1 MWSCFR
7 PSWPTLSGSRPKPL
21 DGSILLKFL
30 LETRLKSKSFDTLID
45 LLGFLVQK
53 L

>member
-1 MWSCFR
+1 MSRIISSC
-7 PSWPTLSGSRPKPL
+7 PRPKPL
-21 DGSILLKFL
+21 DGSISLNFL
-30 LETRLKSKSFDTLID
+30 LETGLKSKSFDALID